1 MEGREVFKFAVRV
14 MDKASQ
20 SVIDK
25 ANLKLEDIDFL
36 VPHQANVRIIDAAAK
51 KLNLEQG
58 KIYVNLN
65 KYGNMSSASIPVALN
80 EAIEEKR
87 IKKGDNVL
95 LVAFGA
101 GLTWA
106 SMIIKWNRREE
117 D

>member
-1 MEGREVFKFAVRV
+1 MQQQKLALDQ
-14 MDKASQ
+14 DK
-20 SVIDK
+20 V
-25 ANLKLEDIDFL
+25 
-36 VPHQANVRIIDAAAK
+36 
-51 KLNLEQG
+51 
-58 KIYVNLN
+58 YVNLN
-65 KYGNMSSASIPVALN
+65 KYGNMSSASIPVALQ
-80 EAIEEKR
+80 EAIEKKK

>member
-1 MEGREVFKFAVRV
+1 
-14 MDKASQ
+14 
-20 SVIDK
+20 
-25 ANLKLEDIDFL
+25 
-36 VPHQANVRIIDAAAK
+36 
-51 KLNLEQG
+51 
-58 KIYVNLN
+58 
-65 KYGNMSSASIPVALN
+65 MSSASIPVALQ
-80 EAIEEKR
+80 EAIEKKK